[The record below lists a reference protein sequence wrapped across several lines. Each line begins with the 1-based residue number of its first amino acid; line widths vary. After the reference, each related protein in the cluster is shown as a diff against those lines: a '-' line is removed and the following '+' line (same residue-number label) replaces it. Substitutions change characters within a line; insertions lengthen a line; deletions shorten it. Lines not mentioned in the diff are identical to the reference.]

1 MANEDSPFQKFLASV
16 NESLFGVLYTM
27 QKTRKD
33 DLARL
38 NILTG
43 LASILLDFCQI
54 LPFFVHG
61 KLLMQSNNDRWYKFR
76 VC

>member
-1 MANEDSPFQKFLASV
+1 MSAVMANEDSPFQNFLNLV
-16 NESLFGVLYTM
+16 NESLFGVLYTI

-33 DLARL
+33 DLVRL

-43 LASILLDFCQI
+43 LASILLDFVQI

-61 KLLMQSNNDRWYKFR
+61 KPNIKLNHRW
-76 VC
+76 